1 MTLLFVL
8 ILLTIVALTAVCVLV
23 VGLVIRGGPAVLGV
37 LIGEAVARH
46 QEDAMN
52 ARLRQLLEQHAA
64 LPDDDGAAGNRS
76 PSGEVVVATRGGR
89 RW

>member
-8 ILLTIVALTAVCVLV
+8 MLLTIVALTAVCVLV

-46 QEDAMN
+46 QEDVMN
-52 ARLRQLLEQHAA
+52 ARLWRLLEQDAT
-64 LPDDDGAAGNRS
+64 LPDGGGVADGRS

-89 RW
+89 PW